1 MKMYPPALINKDVT
15 EARLHWMMMHPNTVT
30 MNLIATNEL
39 GGKPAKDARDF
50 PIDDRTKEF
59 MLLELRRIL
68 EFNGFKSE
76 LLSDD
81 KLKVSKDR
89 WSMEIENILQQM
101 PFPDY
106 LPYQIEKA
114 YEHHEY
120 ESRDA
125 EYSNANYPSRER
137 LESIRQF
144 VIDNTEGGL

>member
-1 MKMYPPALINKDVT
+1 MKMYPPALINKQVT
-15 EARLHWMMMHPNTVT
+15 EDMLHWMMMQPNTVT
-30 MNLIATNEL
+30 MNTTTNEFNIT
-39 GGKPAKDARDF
+39 PAKGAQDY
-50 PIDDRTKEF
+50 PIDDNLREL
-59 MLLELRRIL
+59 MLRELMAIL
-68 EFNGFKSE
+68 AYNGFSSE

-81 KLKVSKDR
+81 KLRVSKDR
-89 WSMEIENILQQM
+89 WSMEIENILDQM

-106 LPYQIEKA
+106 LPYQIKKA

-120 ESRDA
+120 ESRNA